1 LSEQTQKNPDS
12 ERWSRL
18 SALFDAALDLP
29 PERREHFVDV
39 QCAGDVDLAQ
49 RLRRMLSADA
59 GAHDHAF
66 LESPLVTPHADAWRD
81 AVSSADYVAGTRRF
95 GAYRLLRLIGQGGMG
110 EVHLAERSD
119 GEFEQRVALK
129 LLPHPTPGLI
139 QRFRQER
146 QILARLEHPNISRLL
161 DGGVS
166 EANVPYFAMEYID
179 GVPITTYVASAKLDV
194 AATLATFLQVC
205 EAVQYAHRSLVVH
218 RDIKPS
224 NILVGADGVPK
235 LLDFGIAKVLQT
247 TDREELLQ
255 TVARVFTPDY
265 AAPEQIR
272 GDPVTT
278 ATDVYSLG
286 VVLYELLSGA
296 RPYKLKRDES
306 LEQAILTVDPAPPS
320 AIAERTTGNPS
331 RARQLR
337 GDVDRI
343 VLTALAKEPERRY
356 ASVEALAADIRRYLD
371 GRPIAARGD
380 NTAYRVR
387 KFMRRNRGG
396 IIAVGIVLLAL
407 ILATGVSLWQ
417 ASRANAEAR
426 RAEAEAATANAVQE
440 FMINTFT
447 QAEPWRN
454 AGHPP
459 NALELAESAMGR
471 IDTELAQQPMAKVK
485 MYKALGR
492 LFRVAGDVRMST
504 AAGARAVKILEGIPG
519 IDADSL
525 SDARTGLLFS
535 LIYTGDFDGAEREY
549 ALLAANPPSD
559 EVRRLAIE
567 DARALLARD
576 RGRLLEYRQIEAAI
590 EPRTVAFY
598 GENHNRTAQAEYH
611 VYEADLML
619 GHYAEA
625 QSALEHTYKIN
636 AVLNAVDAPLRA
648 EGLLNLLVLAAERG
662 TAVAAIDPAAQL
674 VERTR
679 RTFGRSG
686 YLSDSLLRLGRI
698 QRLAGRS
705 KDAIATLSEAV
716 DIFADP
722 SQGNVLHRA
731 AGDVEFGL
739 ACLDAG
745 QVEQADAAL
754 RRALN
759 AYQSVGGEAD
769 PRALAVRAA
778 LAHSAALRHEPS
790 ALAQLQELAQQARK
804 QPLAELPEL
813 LDWLAQAQREA
824 GQWIVA
830 EAAWKEAQQVL
841 DQQGRALSATGLRAQ
856 TALALLFD
864 ATQRQVDAARAA
876 RSALAMAM
884 ALSTSP
890 APQESALQRIANAD
904 GADSDL
910 LAATRLRAEVLPR
923 PGLPIVALAKTD
935 LAAMSDVPVRVP
947 TPAVKP

>member
-1 LSEQTQKNPDS
+1 LTEQTQKKPDS

-29 PERREHFVDV
+29 PALREPYVDE

-59 GAHDHAF
+59 DADDHAF

-81 AVSSADYVAGTRRF
+81 VMPTDYVPGTRRF

-146 QILARLEHPNISRLL
+146 QILARLEHPNIARLL
-161 DGGVS
+161 DGGVG
-166 EANVPYFAMEYID
+166 EANVPYFAMEYVD
-179 GVPITTYVASAKLDV
+179 GVPITAFVADAKLDV
-194 AATLATFLQVC
+194 PGTLATFLQVC
-205 EAVQYAHRSLVVH
+205 EALQYAHRSLVVH

-247 TDREELLQ
+247 TDRNEALQ

-286 VVLYELLSGA
+286 VVLYEVLSGA

-306 LEQAILTVDPAPPS
+306 LEQAILTVDPVAPS
-320 AIAERTTGNPS
+320 VIAERTTGNPL

-356 ASVEALAADIRRYLD
+356 ASVEALAADIRRFLD

-396 IIAVGIVLLAL
+396 ISAAGIVVLAL

-426 RAEAEAATANAVQE
+426 RAEAEAATANAVQD

-459 NALELAESAMGR
+459 NALELAESAMDR
-471 IDTELAQQPMAKVK
+471 IDTELAKQPMAKVK

-504 AAGARAVKILEGIPG
+504 AAGARAVKILESIPG
-519 IDADSL
+519 VDADSIH
-525 SDARTGLLFS
+525 DARTGLLFS

-549 ALLAANPPSD
+549 AVLAANPAKD
-559 EVRRLAIE
+559 ETRRLAVE

-576 RGRLLEYRQIEAAI
+576 RGRLLEYRQLEAAI
-590 EPRTVAFY
+590 EPRTMALY
-598 GENHNRTAQAEYH
+598 GEDHNRTAQAEYH
-611 VYEADLML
+611 VYEADFML
-619 GHYAEA
+619 GHYAQA
-625 QSALEHTYKIN
+625 QIALEHTYRIN
-636 AVLNAVDAPLRA
+636 AALNTVDAPLRA
-648 EGLLNLLVLAAERG
+648 EGLMNLLVVAAERG
-662 TAVAAIDPAAQL
+662 AAVAAIDPAAQL

-686 YLSDSLLRLGRI
+686 YLSDSLLRMGRI
-698 QRLAGRS
+698 QRLAGQTA
-705 KDAIATLSEAV
+705 DAVATLTEAV

-731 AGDVEFGL
+731 AGDVELGL
-739 ACLDAG
+739 ACLQAG
-745 QVEQADAAL
+745 QTAQADSAL
-754 RRALN
+754 RRALS
-759 AYQSVGGEAD
+759 AYQSVGGETD
-769 PRALAVRAA
+769 PRVLAVRAA
-778 LAHSAALRHEPS
+778 LARSASLRHELN
-790 ALAQLQELAQQARK
+790 ALAQLQDLAQQARK
-804 QPLAELPEL
+804 QPLAELPEV

-824 GQWIVA
+824 GQASAA
-830 EAAWKEAQQVL
+830 EAAWTEALQVL
-841 DQQGRALSATGLRAQ
+841 DRQGRPLSPTALRAQ
-856 TALALLFD
+856 SSLALLFD
-864 ATQRQVDAARAA
+864 ATQHPTEAANAA
-876 RSALAMAM
+876 RSALAMSLAM
-884 ALSTSP
+884 SSTLLAAQQP
-890 APQESALQRIANAD
+890 TLQRIANAD
-904 GADSDL
+904 AADADL
-910 LAATRLRAEVLPR
+910 IAATRLRAETLSR
-923 PGLPIVALAKTD
+923 PGLPTVALAKND
-935 LAAMSDVPVRVP
+935 LAAMRGVPVRAA
-947 TPAVKP
+947 TPAVRP